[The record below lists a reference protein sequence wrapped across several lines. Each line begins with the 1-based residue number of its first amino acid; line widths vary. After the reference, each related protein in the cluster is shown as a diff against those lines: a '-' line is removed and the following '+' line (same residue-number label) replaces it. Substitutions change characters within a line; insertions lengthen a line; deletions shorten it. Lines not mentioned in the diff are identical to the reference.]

1 MPTDD
6 AAKRLREL
14 RMVIARQRR
23 QVDRR
28 LRSIERDGRRLI
40 SPGTYLMRRPAWALA
55 ALGAGL
61 IGTASLQRGRAP
73 RRLRWSLFYRFGRA
87 ILRRFSGTEE
97 PFAATNATA
106 KPQDEEKDGHG
117 N

>member
-1 MPTDD
+1 MPPDD
-6 AAKRLREL
+6 AAKMLREL

-28 LRSIERDGRRLI
+28 LRSIERDGRRLV
-40 SPGTYLMRRPAWALA
+40 SPGTYLVRRPAWALA
-55 ALGAGL
+55 VLGAGL
-61 IGTASLQRGRAP
+61 IGAASIQRGRSP

-87 ILRRFSGTEE
+87 MLGRFSGTKE
-97 PFAATNATA
+97 PAAATIATA
-106 KPQDEEKDGHG
+106 EPKDEEKDGHG